1 MVKNYTV
8 LFLMAT
14 FLFPKG
20 MTAQEIQIFTLEDF
34 DLKGNV
40 KTSLVSTSYGKEEYE
55 FNEEGLLTKS
65 ITRYND
71 SDYDITLY
79 KYSKGMLLEKRL
91 ENYRDNVIDK
101 STSLASF
108 YTIDSLLNLKI
119 TEKIVSYT
127 KEFLDQY
134 EYFYT
139 ADSIFRIIHTN
150 NSGIDET
157 DISYTDVRGEQTKT
171 YNLNGLI
178 QKSIRTSVKKEK
190 DSVVARNV
198 LTKKFLDGEPSSA
211 LEETFDGANKL
222 VSATQFFHNARSKQ
236 FAKAETV
243 TYFYDEKGMLLK
255 TKSDKSGDV
264 EEKEYVYQFDEKG
277 NWIKEIIIPDNTYKT
292 RSISYFER
300 TEEAKQE

>member
-8 LFLMAT
+8 LFLLGT
-14 FLFPKG
+14 FLLPKG
-20 MTAQEIQIFTLEDF
+20 LTAQEIQIFTLEDF

-55 FNEEGLLTKS
+55 FNEDGLLAKS

-127 KEFLDQY
+127 KQFLDQY

-139 ADSIFRIIHTN
+139 ADSIFRIVHTN

-171 YNLNGLI
+171 YHLNGVL

-190 DSVVARNV
+190 DSIIARNV

-211 LEETFDGANKL
+211 VEETFDGADKL
-222 VSATQFFHNARSKQ
+222 LSATQFFHNARSKQ

-264 EEKEYVYQFDEKG
+264 EEKEYVYQFDEMG
-277 NWIKEIIIPDNTYKT
+277 NWIKEIIIPDNSYKT
-292 RSISYFER
+292 RSISYFEGI
-300 TEEAKQE
+300 EEVKQE